1 MSWCP
6 VKPKRANPT
15 SALSSGSGEI
25 NLVINPVTFFIL
37 GGYAYISY
45 VINQTSL
52 MIRSS
57 VNPLTFPQL
66 FTAGRAVLTL
76 HNPESGNHVTIRSKQ
91 WKKRNA
97 EGKLEKLPNFS
108 ISISLLGDKEQGMLP
123 AGYFFQEENRWAFA
137 KEVDRKSQL
146 GRVFSL
152 IQQFYNDPMTIRQK
166 GVSVLHEGKCCR
178 CALPLTNP
186 QSIERGLGDDC
197 HAYTFGT
204 ENQKKREKLGLV

>member
-1 MSWCP
+1 
-6 VKPKRANPT
+6 
-15 SALSSGSGEI
+15 
-25 NLVINPVTFFIL
+25 
-37 GGYAYISY
+37 
-45 VINQTSL
+45 
-52 MIRSS
+52 MIRSN

-97 EGKLEKLPNFS
+97 EG
-108 ISISLLGDKEQGMLP
+108 
-123 AGYFFQEENRWAFA
+123 
-137 KEVDRKSQL
+137 KSQL